1 MRVYSSWWQLY
12 KTQQLNK
19 IYMTIIEDI
28 KIKCPDNI
36 ELAATLFVPQNLKGA
51 VMIGPA
57 TGIKRKFYHS
67 FATFLADNNY
77 GVITFD
83 NRGIGNSL
91 IGNIKNSNAT
101 LQSWGEKDMTSALNT
116 LKEKFPSTK
125 YHLIGHSAGGQ
136 LVGLMK
142 NCKELSSMFNFASS
156 SGSLYGMKY
165 PYKFKALFFLNIFI
179 PLNNLLFGYTNTQW
193 LGMGE
198 PLPKMVAKQWQKWCN
213 GQGYVKSDFGDSI
226 KEHNYDDLKFPTFWL
241 NSSDDDI
248 ANDKNV
254 ADMISVFPN
263 IKASIQTLN
272 PLEYELNDI
281 GHMKFFSRGSEKLWT
296 LAKDWLDKN

>member
-1 MRVYSSWWQLY
+1 
-12 KTQQLNK
+12 
-19 IYMTIIEDI
+19 MTSIENI
-28 KIKCPDNI
+28 KIKCSDNI
-36 ELAATLFVPQNLKGA
+36 ELAASLFIPQTNLKGA

-67 FATFLADNNY
+67 FATFLADNGY

-83 NRGIGNSL
+83 NRGIGGSL
-91 IGNIKNSNAT
+91 NGNTKESKAS
-101 LQSWGEKDMTSALNT
+101 LQSWGELDMTDVLNT
-116 LKEKFPSTK
+116 LKEKFPNTK

-156 SGSLYGMKY
+156 SGSLNGMKY
-165 PYKFKALFFLNIFI
+165 PYKFKAIFFLNIFI
-179 PLNNLLFGYTNTQW
+179 PVNNLLFGYTNTQW

-213 GQGYVKSDFGDSI
+213 GQGYVKADFGDAI
-226 KEHNYDDLKFPTFWL
+226 KEHYYDDLNFPTFWL
-241 NSSDDDI
+241 NASDDDI
-248 ANDKNV
+248 ANDENV

-263 IKASIQTLN
+263 IKASVMTLN
-272 PLEYELNDI
+272 SQDSKRNHI
-281 GHMKFFSRGSEKLWT
+281 GHMKFFTMENEGLWT